1 MKIDCRNMNVDKA
14 IRILRRRLDRDGLKE
29 RIRELEYYEK
39 PNWKRKR
46 KKAAAVK
53 RQQKIHREETKYL
66 VRKRRRKLPK
76 PTKRNT

>member
-1 MKIDCRNMNVDKA
+1 MKIDCKNMNVDKA

>member
-1 MKIDCRNMNVDKA
+1 MNVDKA

-29 RIRELEYYEK
+29 RIRVLEYYEK

-76 PTKRNT
+76 ATKRST

>member
-29 RIRELEYYEK
+29 RIREIEYYEK

-76 PTKRNT
+76 ATKRST

>member
-1 MKIDCRNMNVDKA
+1 MNVDKA

-76 PTKRNT
+76 ATKRNT

>member
-53 RQQKIHREETKYL
+53 RQQKIHREDTKYL

>member
-1 MKIDCRNMNVDKA
+1 MKIDCKNMNVDKA

-76 PTKRNT
+76 PNKRST

>member
-1 MKIDCRNMNVDKA
+1 MKIDCKNMNVDKA

-76 PTKRNT
+76 PTKRST

>member
-1 MKIDCRNMNVDKA
+1 MNVDKA

-76 PTKRNT
+76 ATKRST

>member
-1 MKIDCRNMNVDKA
+1 MNVDKA

-39 PNWKRKR
+39 PNWRRKR

-76 PTKRNT
+76 ATKRST

>member
-66 VRKRRRKLPK
+66 VRKRTRKLPK

>member
-1 MKIDCRNMNVDKA
+1 MNVYKA

-39 PNWKRKR
+39 PNWRRKR

-76 PTKRNT
+76 ATKRST

>member
-1 MKIDCRNMNVDKA
+1 MNVDKA

-76 PTKRNT
+76 STKRNT

>member
-1 MKIDCRNMNVDKA
+1 MNVDKA

-76 PTKRNT
+76 ANKRST

>member
-29 RIRELEYYEK
+29 RIREIEYYEK

-76 PTKRNT
+76 ATKRIT

>member
-1 MKIDCRNMNVDKA
+1 MNVDKA

-39 PNWKRKR
+39 SNWIRKR

>member
-76 PTKRNT
+76 PTKRST